1 LQSPHT
7 NYKTQ
12 NTNQGDFVLI
22 FFRLYRV
29 VVMAVM
35 AMVHVPSLVVTKS
48 SAAYHQQLGKR
59 TAPAPAPGG
68 GSVETQSLRMVVKKQ
83 VGGMRRS
90 TGVVCAF
97 GDVSAEGTNY
107 LIAGAVAIAI
117 VGTALPILFS
127 RKDLCPECDGAGF
140 VRKPGTKLNANA
152 ARKDLAQIV
161 CKRCNGLGKIG
172 QIDKA

>member
-1 LQSPHT
+1 
-7 NYKTQ
+7 
-12 NTNQGDFVLI
+12 
-22 FFRLYRV
+22 LYRV

-48 SAAYHQQLGKR
+48 SAAYHHQLGKR
-59 TAPAPAPGG
+59 TAAAAAGG
-68 GSVETQSLRMVVKKQ
+68 GLVETQSLRMVVKKQ

-152 ARKDLAQIV
+152 ARKDLTQIV

>member
-1 LQSPHT
+1 
-7 NYKTQ
+7 
-12 NTNQGDFVLI
+12 
-22 FFRLYRV
+22 
-29 VVMAVM
+29 MAVM
-35 AMVHVPSLVVTKS
+35 AMVHAPSLVVTKS
-48 SAAYHQQLGKR
+48 SAAYHHQLGKR
-59 TAPAPAPGG
+59 TAAAAAAG

-127 RKDLCPECDGAGF
+127 RKDL
-140 VRKPGTKLNANA
+140 
-152 ARKDLAQIV
+152 
-161 CKRCNGLGKIG
+161 
-172 QIDKA
+172 

>member
-1 LQSPHT
+1 MTSRTPQSEVFWPLLSNSKHS
-7 NYKTQ
+7 
-12 NTNQGDFVLI
+12 GVLED
-22 FFRLYRV
+22 
-29 VVMAVM
+29 
-35 AMVHVPSLVVTKS
+35 SKS
-48 SAAYHQQLGKR
+48 PTLG
-59 TAPAPAPGG
+59 
-68 GSVETQSLRMVVKKQ
+68 SLRMVVKKQ

-152 ARKDLAQIV
+152 ARKDLTQIV

-172 QIDKA
+172 FLQHNMFDLQPHSQWDITGLKNG

>member
-1 LQSPHT
+1 M
-7 NYKTQ
+7 
-12 NTNQGDFVLI
+12 
-22 FFRLYRV
+22 
-29 VVMAVM
+29 MAVM

-48 SAAYHQQLGKR
+48 SAAYHHQLGKR
-59 TAPAPAPGG
+59 TAAAAGG

-97 GDVSAEGTNY
+97 GDVSADSTNY

>member
-1 LQSPHT
+1 
-7 NYKTQ
+7 
-12 NTNQGDFVLI
+12 
-22 FFRLYRV
+22 
-29 VVMAVM
+29 
-35 AMVHVPSLVVTKS
+35 MVHIMQMTWFNVPSTFIKTKN
-48 SAAYHQQLGKR
+48 HLNCFWI
-59 TAPAPAPGG
+59 
-68 GSVETQSLRMVVKKQ
+68 ETQSLRMVVKKQ

-117 VGTALPILFS
+117 VGTALPIIFS

-152 ARKDLAQIV
+152 ARKDLTQIV

-172 QIDKA
+172 FLQHNMFDLQPHSQWDITGLKNG